1 MLYDVLVVGGGPAG
15 ITAAIYAKRA
25 NKTVVVLEKFA
36 VGGQVNLI
44 GKIENYLG
52 FAGVEGSE
60 LALTFSKHTKELNIP
75 VLHEEVKEYQL
86 DGNVKKVVTRKN
98 VYEAKAVVLALG
110 SHTIPLGIA
119 NEEKFTGRGVSYCA
133 VCDGNFFKGK
143 VVAVIGSGTEA
154 VSDAEYLS
162 GICKK
167 VYLLSD
173 KSVKSLQGDNK
184 VTDLTYIEDNKEK
197 TVAIDGVFVAIGRKP
212 DTQSLRGKLKL
223 NAQGYIKSDSKMHT
237 SQDGV
242 FVCGD
247 VREGSLKQISTAVGE
262 GAIAGTEAVKYISLQ
277 NAKKLVK

>member
-1 MLYDVLVVGGGPAG
+1 MLYDVLVIGGGPAG

-25 NKTVVVLEKFA
+25 NRTVAILEKFA

-60 LALTFSKHTKELNIP
+60 LALTFSEHVKALDIP
-75 VLHEEVKEYQL
+75 ILHEEVKNFQL
-86 DGNVKKVVTRKN
+86 EGDIKKVTSRKN
-98 VYEAKAVVLALG
+98 VYQAKAVVLALG

-119 NEEKFTGRGVSYCA
+119 NEERFKGRGVSYCA

-143 VVAVIGSGTEA
+143 VVAVIGSSTEA
-154 VSDAEYLS
+154 VSDAKYLS
-162 GICKK
+162 QICKK
-167 VYLLSD
+167 VYVLPE
-173 KSVKSLQGDNK
+173 KSIVALHGEEK
-184 VTDLTYIEDNKEK
+184 VTSITYMQNDKEK
-197 TVAIDGVFVAIGRKP
+197 AINLDGVFVAIGRKP
-212 DTQSLRGKLKL
+212 DTQSLKGQLEL
-223 NAQGYIKSDSKMHT
+223 NAQGYIKSDDKMHT
-237 SQDGV
+237 SQDGI

-262 GAIAGTEAVKYISLQ
+262 GAIAGTEAVKYVSLQ